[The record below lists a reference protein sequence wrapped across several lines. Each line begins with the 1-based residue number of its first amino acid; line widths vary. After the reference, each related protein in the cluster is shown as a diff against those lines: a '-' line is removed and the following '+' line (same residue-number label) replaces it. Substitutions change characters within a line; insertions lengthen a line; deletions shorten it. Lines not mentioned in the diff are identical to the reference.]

1 MILLHSCFDIFCLQ
15 NYEYFLIQQ
24 KFESIREFA
33 NCFVSVVCA
42 LNGRK
47 VMTWI
52 MKKAKRTMI

>member
-1 MILLHSCFDIFCLQ
+1 MSCAGRCGGEHIDDGQTAAF
-15 NYEYFLIQQ
+15 
-24 KFESIREFA
+24 REFEI
-33 NCFVSVVCA
+33 CFVSVVCA

>member
-1 MILLHSCFDIFCLQ
+1 MAFIKSPTSDAIHAVRNCDGSQVTTILV
-15 NYEYFLIQQ
+15 
-24 KFESIREFA
+24 FA
-33 NCFVSVVCA
+33 SCFVSVICA